1 MKKRNEKGNIN
12 MKRIIAFLLAA
23 VMLLSLTA
31 CGGGKDN
38 TPPDNTDKPANSST
52 STTAP
57 TPDTGEKE
65 DEGEVKSVIT
75 QYGSNPDYEVYT
87 ATIGRK

>member
-1 MKKRNEKGNIN
+1 MKK
-12 MKRIIAFLLAA
+12 IIVFLLTA

-38 TPPDNTDKPANSST
+38 TPPDNTDKPANTDT
-52 STTAP
+52 S
-57 TPDTGEKE
+57 EKE

-75 QYGSNPDYEVYT
+75 QYGSNPDY
-87 ATIGRK
+87 